1 MISSQIEMK
10 RASMSYYDAVD
21 TTTAAD
27 ACTILLC
34 ARLNLRGAKRLLQ
47 SGSLT
52 SGISALYDSVLFG
65 MHYYI
70 AEHKD
75 CIYADSG
82 DATALFYTLVCAGVF
97 VDQHAFNRLSLMVE
111 RVLWQKTYAFDANA
125 TLFKVEEMLTRL
137 GVMPQESRESH

>member
-1 MISSQIEMK
+1 
-10 RASMSYYDAVD
+10 
-21 TTTAAD
+21 
-27 ACTILLC
+27 
-34 ARLNLRGAKRLLQ
+34 
-47 SGSLT
+47 
-52 SGISALYDSVLFG
+52 